1 MISEYRILDFR
12 RPKPLHKGLDAA
24 VNRWIGLYRRHHGQ
38 LKHLAMEAEA
48 IDQQAKV
55 FAQLSDHH
63 LAEQLLSMRDRFR
76 RGGFHPHDGVAAPLA
91 AIREMADRKLGLRP
105 FVVQLMG
112 ALALHGRFL
121 VEMATG
127 EGKTLTAGL
136 AAVLAGW
143 TGRPCH
149 VITVNDYLVER
160 DAHWLTPLYHACGLR
175 VGSVTSAMSPEQR
188 QQAYARDVTY
198 ATSKEVLADFLRDRL
213 RMGNLP
219 NATRRLVRQL
229 LQPRTDR
236 RKDLVMRGLHTAIV
250 DEADSV
256 LIDEAITPLIIS
268 SPHRND
274 PLREACGIAQEL
286 VSDWDRDEDYRVNP
300 RYREIELTEQGNRRL
315 ETACQKF
322 PGLWRGPERRRE
334 LVTQALVA
342 REFYQA
348 DKQYIIRDGAIVIVD
363 EFTGRP
369 MPQRAWSQGL
379 HQAIEARAGV
389 VLTDPTETIARLSFQ
404 RFFRCYHRLSG
415 MTGTAREAAGEF
427 WHVYGLP
434 VVTIPT
440 NRPCIR
446 QHWPQRVFSTQAAKW
461 TAVVDE
467 VECVHTSGRPLL
479 VGTRSVQASQRL
491 ADLLSAR
498 GLSFQLLNATRLSE
512 EAVIV
517 ACAGE
522 QGRITIATNMAGRG
536 TDIRLG
542 NNVAALGGL
551 HVLITERHESG
562 RVDRQLY
569 GRSARQGDP
578 GSAQAFVSVEDELIA
593 RHLPKPTQLWL
604 RTLMERDGIVRKLA
618 TARAFNKA
626 QARAQAFAFR
636 QRQAVLRADT
646 WMDESLAFAGLE
658 PTV

>member
-1 MISEYRILDFR
+1 MISEHRILDFR
-12 RPKPLHKGLDAA
+12 RPKPLHKGLDAV
-24 VNRWIGLYRRHHGQ
+24 VNRSLGLYRRRPGQ
-38 LKHLAMEAEA
+38 LKALAKEAEA
-48 IDQQAKV
+48 IDLQAKV

-63 LAEQLLSMRDRFR
+63 LAERLLSMRERFR
-76 RGGFHPHDGVAAPLA
+76 RGGFDPSDGIATPLA

-105 FVVQLMG
+105 FLVQLMG
-112 ALALHGRFL
+112 ALALHERFL

-149 VITVNDYLVER
+149 IITVNDYLVER
-160 DAHWLTPLYHACGLR
+160 DAHWLAPLYHACGLR
-175 VGSVTSAMSPEQR
+175 VGSVTGAMSPEQR

-198 ATSKEVLADFLRDRL
+198 STSKEVLADFLRDRL

-219 NATRRLVRQL
+219 HVTRRLVRQL
-229 LQPRTDR
+229 LHPRAGR
-236 RKDLVMRGLHTAIV
+236 PEGLVMRGLHTAIV

-274 PLREACGIAQEL
+274 SLREACVIAQEL
-286 VSDWDRDEDYRVNP
+286 VSDWEREEDYRINL
-300 RYREIELTEQGNRRL
+300 RYREVELTDQGKQRL
-315 ETACQKF
+315 EIASQKL

-342 REFYQA
+342 REFYRS
-348 DKQYIIRDGAIVIVD
+348 DKQYIIQDGAIVIVD

-369 MPQRAWSQGL
+369 MPQRTWSQGL
-379 HQAIEARAGV
+379 HQAIEAKAGV
-389 VLTDPTETIARLSFQ
+389 TVTDPTETIARLSFQ
-404 RFFRCYHRLSG
+404 RFFRCYHRLAG

-446 QHWPQRVFSTQAAKW
+446 QHWPQRVFSTQTAKW
-461 TAVVDE
+461 NAVVE
-467 VECVHTSGRPLL
+467 EIENLHASGRPLL
-479 VGTRSVQASQRL
+479 VGTRSVRDSQRL
-491 ADLLSAR
+491 ADLLTAR
-498 GLSFQLLNATRLSE
+498 SLSFQLLNATRLAE
-512 EAVIV
+512 EAIIV

-522 QGRITIATNMAGRG
+522 HGRITIATNMAGRG

-542 NNVAALGGL
+542 KGVAASGGL
-551 HVLITERHESG
+551 HVLTTERHESG
-562 RVDRQLY
+562 RVDRQLI

-578 GSAQAFVSVEDELIA
+578 GSAQAFVSLEDELIT
-593 RHLPKPTQLWL
+593 RHLHKSTQLWL
-604 RTLMERDGIVRKLA
+604 WGLTEREGAIKNFA
-618 TARAFNKA
+618 TAWAFNKA
-626 QARAQAFAFR
+626 QSRAQALAFR

-646 WMDESLAFAGLE
+646 WLDESLAFAGLE